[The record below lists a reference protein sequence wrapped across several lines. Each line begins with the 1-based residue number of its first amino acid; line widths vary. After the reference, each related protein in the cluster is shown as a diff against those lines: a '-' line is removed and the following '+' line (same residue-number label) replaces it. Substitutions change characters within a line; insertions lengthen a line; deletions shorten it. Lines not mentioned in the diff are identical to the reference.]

1 MKVSWNQVLAWRL
14 RRQYLEP
21 LADPDPV
28 QVVGRLC
35 GVQAQVTSSAELAI
49 ALRRESANTGGLVS
63 ALAEGALMKTWAMR
77 GTLHWITPDKGADFL
92 SLLASART
100 WEKPAWTRE
109 FGATPQQVAALVEK
123 VSEILTGAA
132 LTREELAAELVR
144 DKRFAGMEAQLKS
157 GWGALLKPLAWQGAL
172 CHGSGQGGRI
182 TFTSPSTL
190 VPGWKGLP
198 DPAEAGPRALAAY
211 LGAYGPA
218 SPELFDAWL
227 SRGSLRKTVLRAFM
241 ADLGDRLTNVEV
253 EGRPAYVLTEHA
265 DELAATEPT
274 RSVHLLGGFDQYI
287 LGPGTKA
294 EEILPQEHRPKVSKT
309 AGWISP
315 LLVVGGR
322 ITGVWDL
329 TDHQLN
335 LTLFPGSST
344 PARKDLEAEADRIAR
359 ASGLGRLTVQVS

>member
-21 LADPDPV
+21 LTDPDPV
-28 QVVGRLC
+28 EVVGRLC

-49 ALRRESANTGGLVS
+49 ALRRATADQGGLAS

-77 GTLHWITPDKGADFL
+77 GTLHWVTPGEGADFL

-109 FGATPQQVAALVEK
+109 FGATPQQVSDLVEK
-123 VSEILTGAA
+123 VSEILHGAE
-132 LTREELAAELVR
+132 LTREELAAELIR
-144 DKRFAGMEAQLKS
+144 DRRFTGMEKQLRS

-172 CHGSGQGGRI
+172 CHGSGQGNKI
-182 TFTSPSTL
+182 TFIAPRDL
-190 VPGWKGLP
+190 PGWKGLP
-198 DPAEAGPRALAAY
+198 DPAEAGPRAFAAY

-218 SPELFDAWL
+218 GPELFDHWL
-227 SRGSLRKTVLRAFM
+227 SRGSLRKTLLRAFV
-241 ADLGDRLTNVEV
+241 AELGDRLTAVEV

-294 EEILPQEHRPKVSKT
+294 EEILPQEHRAKVSKT
-309 AGWISP
+309 AGWIAP
-315 LLVVGGR
+315 LLVAGGR
-322 ITGVWDL
+322 ITGVWEVSGR
-329 TDHQLN
+329 QLN
-335 LTLFPGSST
+335 VTLFPGASA
-344 PARKDLEAEADRIAR
+344 PAREDLEAAAGRVAR
-359 ASGLGRLTVQVS
+359 AGGLGRLTVQVS